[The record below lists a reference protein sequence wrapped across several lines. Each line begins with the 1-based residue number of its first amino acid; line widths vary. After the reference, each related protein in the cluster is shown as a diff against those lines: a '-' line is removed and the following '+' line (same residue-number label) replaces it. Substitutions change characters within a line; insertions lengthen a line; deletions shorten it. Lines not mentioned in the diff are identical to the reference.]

1 MISRREVAL
10 LAAGL
15 AAPGRVV
22 GGRRRLS
29 SGAPERKF
37 LFLFNDGGWDTGYA
51 FTDFSTVIDAGLEEG
66 AVGSSIGGID
76 FVDHPERTSI
86 RNFFQTHGARTAII
100 NGIEVRSVTHERCRQ
115 LMLTGQGALADDWS
129 VLLAGRSTQSLL
141 LPHVVIDGPAF
152 SSKFTSDVVRVGDA
166 SQLPALLSGE
176 ALVNADQALQLLP
189 ESAEQMADRFVAERA
204 ARRSDA
210 FGTAYVEALDRI
222 EDMKTWSDLDLSL
235 SFPGCERDL
244 VADAGLAFSLFEA
257 GITRTAMLRYK
268 GWCSEGW
275 DTHQGLEKQ
284 GKNFGDL
291 FTYLSGIMA
300 DLEGRV
306 SHTGAPL
313 SDEVTIVV
321 FSEMGREPRLNSW
334 GGRDHWTFTS
344 AMLVGS
350 GIRGN
355 QTIGALDLYGQ
366 GQPIDLETG
375 IVRDGGTAL
384 LPEHLGATLLALG
397 DVDPEEFLDSPSP
410 IEAVMS

>member
-1 MISRREVAL
+1 MISRREFAL
-10 LAAGL
+10 LTAGL
-15 AAPGRVV
+15 AAPGRVL
-22 GGRRRLS
+22 GGGKRRS
-29 SGAPERKF
+29 ASAADRKF

-66 AVGSSIGGID
+66 AEGASVGDIH
-76 FVDHPERTSI
+76 FVDHPDRPSI
-86 RNFFQTHGARTAII
+86 RDFFQTYGPQTALI

-152 SSKFTSDVVRVGDA
+152 SNRFTSDVIRVGDA

-176 ALVNADQALQLLP
+176 ALVDSDRFIELLP
-189 ESAEQMADRFVAERA
+189 ANIESIADNFVAQRA
-204 ARRSDA
+204 AQRGDD
-210 FGTAYVEALDRI
+210 FGQAYVEALDRI

-235 SFPGCERDL
+235 SVPGCERDL

-284 GKNFGDL
+284 GRNFGDL
-291 FTYLSGIMA
+291 FTYLTGIMEE
-300 DLEGRV
+300 LSGRV

-313 SDEVTIVV
+313 SEEVTIVV

-350 GIRGN
+350 GIQGG
-355 QTIGALDLYGQ
+355 QTIGALDAYGQ
-366 GQPIDLETG
+366 GHAVDLGTG
-375 IVRDGGTAL
+375 AIRDGGTAL
-384 LPEHLGATLLALG
+384 LPEHLGATLLTLG
-397 DVDPEEFLDSPSP
+397 DVDPAEFLESPGP
-410 IEAVMS
+410 ITAVIS